1 MDELKPPVTIQF
13 SRTVHSFLTR
23 SVKTTAFNFSS
34 LTENILLIQAINSR
48 YLFSPAFVE
57 LPFVD
62 IPKVIQALAEMYRS
76 FEQKLRDTQTATIE
90 LSIFSVA
97 KLRNR
102 VISKA
107 IKFSKKSIST
117 TVLHVKNSRNYTTPG
132 YLAFPTVD
140 IPYIIQ
146 ALIDFYNAFENLPK

>member
-90 LSIFSVA
+90 LFSVA